1 MAATVKIP
9 WTEGGGHIV
18 ADLSVGKVTL
28 SSDTSNEGVERE
40 QVVTFRTTKGSPI
53 CSVSRTVRQAGRRIG
68 LKDKDGAILRDSNG
82 LTLTAKR

>member
-9 WTEGGGHIV
+9 WTEGGGHII

-28 SSDTSNEGVERE
+28 SSDTLNEGVERE
-40 QVVTFRTTKGSPI
+40 QVVTFRTTKGSPL
-53 CSVSRTVRQAGRRIG
+53 CSVSRTVRQAGQRIG

-82 LTLTAKR
+82 LVLTSII

>member
-18 ADLSVGKVTL
+18 ADLSVGKVAL
-28 SSDTSNEGVERE
+28 SSDTVNEGVERE
-40 QVVTFRTTKGSPI
+40 QVVTFRTTKGSPL

-82 LTLTAKR
+82 LVLTSII

>member
-18 ADLSVGKVTL
+18 ADLSVGKVAL
-28 SSDTSNEGVERE
+28 SSDTVNEGVERE
-40 QVVTFRTTKGSPI
+40 QVVTFRTTKGSPL
-53 CSVSRTVRQAGRRIG
+53 CSVSRTVRQAGQRIG

-82 LTLTAKR
+82 LVLTSII

>member
-9 WTEGGGHIV
+9 WKEGAGHIV
-18 ADLSVGKVTL
+18 AALSSDSVTL
-28 SSDTSNEGVERE
+28 SSDTVNDSVDRE
-40 QVVTFRTTKGSPI
+40 QVVTFSTTKGSPI

-68 LKDKDGAILRDSNG
+68 LKDKDDAILRDRNG

>member
-9 WTEGGGHIV
+9 WEEGSGHIV

-28 SSDTSNEGVERE
+28 SSDTANEGVERE
-40 QVVTFRTTKGSPI
+40 QVVTFRTTKGSPL

-82 LTLTAKR
+82 LVLTSII

>member
-9 WTEGGGHIV
+9 WTEGEGHIV

-28 SSDTSNEGVERE
+28 SSDTVNEGVERE
-40 QVVTFRTTKGSPI
+40 QVVTFRTTKGSPL
-53 CSVSRTVRQAGRRIG
+53 CSVSRTVRQAGQRVG

-82 LTLTAKR
+82 LVLTSII

>member
-1 MAATVKIP
+1 MAVTVKIP
-9 WTEGGGHIV
+9 WVEGGGHIV

-28 SSDTSNEGVERE
+28 SSDTANESVERE

-53 CSVSRTVRQAGRRIG
+53 CSVSRTVRQAGQRIG

-82 LTLTAKR
+82 LVVTSII

>member
-18 ADLSVGKVTL
+18 ADLSVGKVAL
-28 SSDTSNEGVERE
+28 SSDTANEGVERE
-40 QVVTFRTTKGSPI
+40 QVVIFRTTKGSPL
-53 CSVSRTVRQAGRRIG
+53 CSVSRTVRQAGQRIG

-82 LTLTAKR
+82 LVLTSII

>member
-18 ADLSVGKVTL
+18 ADLSVGKVAL
-28 SSDTSNEGVERE
+28 SSDTAN
-40 QVVTFRTTKGSPI
+40 FRTTKGSPL
-53 CSVSRTVRQAGRRIG
+53 CSVSRTVRQAGQRIG

-82 LTLTAKR
+82 LVLTSII

>member
-28 SSDTSNEGVERE
+28 SSDTLNEGVERE
-40 QVVTFRTTKGSPI
+40 QEVTFRTTKGSPL

-82 LTLTAKR
+82 LVLTSII

>member
-18 ADLSVGKVTL
+18 ADLSVGKVAL
-28 SSDTSNEGVERE
+28 SSDTANEGVERE
-40 QVVTFRTTKGSPI
+40 QVVTIRTTKGSPP

-68 LKDKDGAILRDSNG
+68 LKDKDGVILRDSNG
-82 LTLTAKR
+82 LVVTSII

>member
-28 SSDTSNEGVERE
+28 SSDTANEGVERE
-40 QVVTFRTTKGSPI
+40 QVVTFRTTKSPL

-68 LKDKDGAILRDSNG
+68 LKDKDGVILRDSNG
-82 LTLTAKR
+82 LVVTSII

>member
-28 SSDTSNEGVERE
+28 SSDTVNEGVERE
-40 QVVTFRTTKGSPI
+40 QVVTFRTTKGSPL
-53 CSVSRTVRQAGRRIG
+53 CSVSRTARQAGQRVG

-82 LTLTAKR
+82 LVVTSII